1 MAKYKVGSSIVPFA
15 SVVWFREYNGSR
27 PSGNYGTEAEVKNT
41 LNVLTDQ
48 DWVLDNRGIIKV
60 EELTEDLVK
69 RALAEREQ
77 AWEYW
82 KTQAKLDPTNQAVRL
97 QVWEELYTVGGKK
110 LIVPEFLGI
119 DGNRRAQVAFEA
131 KVARW
136 LAKQPMSK
144 ELNVQICTFENPLQR
159 LLMQVADNDQATSG
173 KLEISNVDRIL
184 AAQKVF
190 RMGGIEADLSK
201 SFKRGMAQKLWA
213 IVTLDNQ
220 HPGIGIVERMAL
232 PPEHENFI
240 SWGVDKEDMRNLAL
254 RSDATAL
261 AKKNA
266 TLTTAG
272 KSPLLPATEA
282 EVEAYFKSPKA
293 NGSNKPKIMAREHIE
308 AMSTN
313 HAITIV
319 KETAKAVMTNNQDI
333 VAVYIPYPL
342 LINGITEMVKVDP
355 DGAKKLEF
363 VVAKIM
369 AATNGERKAL
379 IQKLID
385 AAS

>member
-1 MAKYKVGSSIVPFA
+1 MAKYKVGSNIVPFA

-48 DWVLDNRGIIKV
+48 DWVLDIRGIIKV
-60 EELTEDLVK
+60 EELTPDLLE
-69 RALAEREQ
+69 RALAERQQ
-77 AWEYW
+77 AWDYW
-82 KTQAKLDPTNQAVRL
+82 KSQAKIDPVNQAVRL

-110 LIVPEFLGI
+110 LIQPEFLGI
-119 DGNRRAQVAFEA
+119 DGNRRGQVAFEA

-136 LAKQPMSK
+136 LAKQPVGK
-144 ELNVQICTFENPLQR
+144 ELNVQVCVYENPLQR
-159 LLMQVADNDQATSG
+159 LLDQVADNDQAASG

-190 RMGGIEADLSK
+190 KMGGIEADLSK

-220 HPGIGIVERMAL
+220 HPGIRIVERMAL
-232 PPEHENFI
+232 PPEHEDFI

-254 RSDATAL
+254 RSDSKAL
-261 AKKNA
+261 EKKNSQ
-266 TLTTAG
+266 LMTAG
-272 KSPLLPATEA
+272 KAALLPASVA
-282 EVEAYFKSPKA
+282 EVENYFKSPKA
-293 NGSNKPKIMAREHIE
+293 NGANKPKIMSREHIE
-308 AMSTN
+308 GMTH
-313 HAITIV
+313 HAITLV
-319 KETAKAVMTNNQDI
+319 KETATAVMTNNQDV

-342 LINGITEMVKVDP
+342 LINGTTELVKVDP
-355 DGAKKLEF
+355 DSAKKMEF

-379 IQKLID
+379 IEKLIA

>member
-15 SVVWFREYNGSR
+15 SVIWFREYNGSR
-27 PSGNYGTEAEVKNT
+27 PSGNYGTEQEMKTT

-60 EELTEDLVK
+60 EELTEDLVE
-69 RALAEREQ
+69 RAMTERQQ
-77 AWEYW
+77 AWDYW
-82 KTQAKLDPTNQAVRL
+82 KSQAKLDPVNQAVRL

-110 LIVPEFLGI
+110 LIQPELLGI

-136 LAKQPMSK
+136 LAKQPVSK

-184 AAQKVF
+184 AAQKVYK
-190 RMGGIEADLSK
+190 MGGIEADLSK

-220 HPGIGIVERMAL
+220 HPGIGIIERMAL

-254 RSDATAL
+254 RSDKAAL
-261 AKKNA
+261 EKKNA
-266 TLTTAG
+266 QLMTAG
-272 KSPLLPATEA
+272 KAPLLPATVA
-282 EVEAYFKSPKA
+282 EVENYFKSPKA
-293 NGSNKPKIMAREHIE
+293 NGGNKPKIMNREHIE
-308 AMSTN
+308 GMATT
-313 HAITIV
+313 HAIKIV
-319 KETAKAVMTNNQDI
+319 QATAKAIMQNNQDL
-333 VAVYIPYPL
+333 VAGYIPYQL
-342 LINGITEMVKVDP
+342 LVNGVTALVDT
-355 DGAKKLEF
+355 DADSAKALEF
-363 VVAKIM
+363 VIGKII
-369 AATNGERKAL
+369 AATNGNRKAL
-379 IQKLID
+379 IEKIV
-385 AAS
+385 ASAS